1 MHYTGNLEGSLR
13 DANKLGYTEIPEKK
27 PGEHY
32 QHDWNKMVSDIQM
45 YIKKLNFMYRTG
57 LRNGGVEYEHAW
69 GSFDPEAGP
78 HTVKLTNKKGEVRTI
93 TAKNV
98 LVATGGRPRI
108 LDIPGALEYG
118 ITSDDLFSL
127 RTPPGKTLVVG
138 SRYIALECAGF
149 LTELGFDT
157 TVAVRSDKVLKNF
170 DQDMAN
176 KVKSVMQELGT
187 KFLMETEPASL
198 TKSDSEG
205 SRITVNFEDGTSDD
219 FDTVLFATGRTAATA
234 NLGLPSEAFASPT
247 SSKLV
252 IDEKNLVRGTP
263 CVYAV
268 GDVVK
273 GIPELTPVAIKAGE
287 LLADRLFGG
296 KTKLMD
302 YHSIPTTVFTP
313 AEYSHVGMSEEE
325 ALTEYS
331 KDEVECYMYS
341 WGSLELSVTHRPKV
355 PSTMANEFDEEMS
368 PNCMCKIVVHEPDE
382 KVLGF
387 HYIGPAAGEVI
398 HGFAVAFKMGMTKSQ
413 VEDIVGVHPTDCEA
427 VIQQMHIT
435 KSSGENY
442 VATGG
447 CGGGKCG

>member
-1 MHYTGNLEGSLR
+1 MASAKRAASYGASTLLCDYVSPSITRGTKWGLGGTCVNVGCIPKKLMHYTGNLEGSLR

-32 QHDWNKMVSDIQM
+32 QHDWDKMVSDIQM

-127 RTPPGKTLVVG
+127 RTPPGKTLVAG

-234 NLGLPSEAFASPT
+234 
-247 SSKLV
+247 
-252 IDEKNLVRGTP
+252 
-263 CVYAV
+263 
-268 GDVVK
+268 
-273 GIPELTPVAIKAGE
+273 
-287 LLADRLFGG
+287 
-296 KTKLMD
+296 
-302 YHSIPTTVFTP
+302 
-313 AEYSHVGMSEEE
+313 
-325 ALTEYS
+325 
-331 KDEVECYMYS
+331 
-341 WGSLELSVTHRPKV
+341 
-355 PSTMANEFDEEMS
+355 
-368 PNCMCKIVVHEPDE
+368 
-382 KVLGF
+382 
-387 HYIGPAAGEVI
+387 
-398 HGFAVAFKMGMTKSQ
+398 
-413 VEDIVGVHPTDCEA
+413 
-427 VIQQMHIT
+427 
-435 KSSGENY
+435 
-442 VATGG
+442 
-447 CGGGKCG
+447 